1 MTPSY
6 DAFSVIASI
15 VVAMLVSFAALDLA
29 GRVRSVSGAM
39 RPGWVVA
46 GGMVMGLGIWSMHFV
61 GMLAF
66 HLSVPIQYDVPLML
80 LSMAVAIAAS
90 FLALIV
96 ISGARFGLRTVVPA
110 SVIMGAAIAG
120 MHYIGMS
127 SMRMGAAVTYTAS
140 IVVLSVVIAIVASL
154 AALWLAFRFRSDLTG
169 RGILLK
175 ILGAVVA
182 GTAIAGMHYTG
193 MAAARFDFQEA
204 VARSG
209 NYIIASSDLGETVV
223 ESIVLII
230 LLALIAAAIDRT
242 RGARVAF
249 TTRLGEAADKLSK
262 SEQQYRLLFEHNPNP
277 MWVYV
282 DSSWAFLAVNEAAIR
297 RYGYT
302 REEFLSMT
310 RHDIRVDPVVR
321 AGSIAAPADGARKS
335 EFWSGRHRKKDGTVI
350 DVEVSS
356 QSITFDG
363 HEACLALALDVTDR
377 KRAEE
382 SARQSERRTRLIFD
396 TALDAV
402 ISMRES
408 GEISDW
414 SAQAERMFGWSR
426 AEAVGR
432 KMSDTIIPLRHREAH
447 IRTLKRFLDTGE
459 GPVLNKRI
467 EIIGLSRNGIE
478 FPIELAISPARL
490 GGEWTFSAF
499 IRDLTEPRKAAEA
512 LKLGEQRY
520 RELFEGIPVGLYRST
535 PDGNLIDANPA
546 MVAMLGYRDL
556 EALLAT
562 PSASL
567 YVDPADQFRWSA
579 EMREAGAALDFD
591 VQMRRADGVTIWVR
605 DTAIVKRNP
614 DGTAYLYEGILE
626 DITAR
631 VEAERALQANER
643 RLIQILEAVPL
654 GIFVSDSAGLPVF
667 ANAGAKT
674 ILGNGIIPVTSI
686 GELAGVYQVYV
697 AGTDDLYPVERMPL
711 IRALTG
717 EATTVDDMEIRQDDQ
732 VISVSVQG
740 APIVDDNGRVV
751 AAVVAFI
758 DTTGRK
764 TLESQRR
771 QTSKMEAVGQLAGGV
786 AHDFNNLLTVIM
798 SYSAMLLEHLDASD
812 ANREDVKEI
821 AAAADRAASLTRQ
834 LLTFSRQQVMQPRV
848 MSINA
853 VVLDLENMLRRLIGE
868 DIELRT
874 YLDPEIAAVNVDPG
888 QLEQVLINL
897 VVNARDSMPAGGR
910 ISIRTSSADLSAESG
925 TGTLNPPDGEFVML
939 AVSDTGTG
947 MTREVQQRLFEPFFT
962 TKKLGRG
969 TGLGL
974 STVYGILKQSGGEV
988 HVYSEIGQG
997 STFKVYFP
1005 RVTAGAEELPADI
1018 EPKEVPHGSETLL
1031 VVEDDTNLRGLV
1043 ERVLKNCG
1051 YTVYAAD
1058 GGPEALAIAR
1068 NPELVID
1075 AVITDVVMP
1084 GMNGRQ
1090 LVERLIESRPE
1101 LGSLLMS
1108 GYTDD
1113 DVLRRGVLQGET
1125 AFLQKPF
1132 TPEQLA
1138 RKVRAVLDRVA

>member
-6 DAFSVIASI
+6 DALSVIASI
-15 VVAMLVSFAALDLA
+15 MVAMLASFAALDLA
-29 GRVRSVSGAM
+29 GRVRSESGAT
-39 RPGWVVA
+39 RPGWIVA

-80 LSMAVAIAAS
+80 LSMAVAIGAS
-90 FLALIV
+90 LLALIV
-96 ISGARFGLRTVVPA
+96 ISGPEFGLRTVVPA

-127 SMRMGAAVTYTAS
+127 SMRMSAAVTYTTS
-140 IVVLSVVIAIVASL
+140 IVVLSVLIAIVASL

-169 RGILLK
+169 RGIFLK
-175 ILGAVVA
+175 MLGAVVA
-182 GTAIAGMHYTG
+182 GAAIAGMHYTG
-193 MAAARFDFQEA
+193 MTAARFAAGEA

-209 NYIIASSDLGETVV
+209 NYIIASSELGDTVV

-230 LLALIAAAIDRT
+230 ALALIAAAIDRT
-242 RGARVAF
+242 RSARAAF
-249 TTRLGEAADKLSK
+249 TTRLGEEANKLSK

-282 DSSWAFLAVNEAAIR
+282 DSSRAFLAVNEAAIQ

-310 RHDIRVDPVVR
+310 RHDIRVEPAGR
-321 AGSIAAPADGARKS
+321 PGSITVPADNIGKN
-335 EFWSGRHRKKDGTVI
+335 EIWSGQHRKKDGTLI

-356 QSITFDG
+356 QIIAFDG

-377 KRAEE
+377 KQAEE

-402 ISMRES
+402 ISMRAS
-408 GEISDW
+408 GMISDW

-432 KMSDTIIPLRHREAH
+432 KMSDTIIPARHRDAH
-447 IRTLKRFLDTGE
+447 NRALGRFLETGE

-467 EIIGLSRNGIE
+467 EIIGLARDGRE

-499 IRDLTEPRKAAEA
+499 IRDLTEQKKTAEA
-512 LKLGEQRY
+512 LRLGEQRY

-546 MVAMLGYRDL
+546 MVAMLGYPDR
-556 EALLAT
+556 ESLLAT

-567 YVDPADQFRWSA
+567 YVDAADQYRWSA
-579 EMREAGAALDFD
+579 EMTGTGAVLDFD
-591 VQMRRADGVTIWVR
+591 VQIRRADGVAIWVR
-605 DTAIVKRNP
+605 DTAFVTRNP
-614 DGTAYLYEGILE
+614 DGTALLYEGILE

-643 RLIQILEAVPL
+643 RLVQILEAVPL
-654 GIFVSDSAGLPVF
+654 GIFVSDHEGRPVF
-667 ANAGAKT
+667 ANAAAKA
-674 ILGNGIIPVTSI
+674 ILGTGI
-686 GELAGVYQVYV
+686 AGVNSPRELSQFYQIYR
-697 AGTDDLYPVERMPL
+697 AGTDELYPFERLPSM
-711 IRALTG
+711 RALTG
-717 EATTVDDMEIRQDDQ
+717 EVLTVDDMELHQGDR
-732 VISVSVQG
+732 VVSINAQG
-740 APIVDDNGRVV
+740 APIVDNEGKVV

-758 DTTGRK
+758 DTTERK
-764 TLESQRR
+764 SLESQRR

-798 SYSAMLLEHLDASD
+798 SYGAMLLEHLDEGD
-812 ANREDVKEI
+812 CNREDVQEI

-848 MSINA
+848 MSINT
-853 VVLDLENMLRRLIGE
+853 VVGELENMLRRLIGE

-874 YLDPEIAAVNVDPG
+874 FLEPGILTINADPG

-897 VVNARDSMPAGGR
+897 VVNARDAMPAGGR
-910 ISIRTSSADLSAESG
+910 ITIRTSFAELSAESG
-925 TGTLNPPDGEFVML
+925 SGTFNPPDGEFVML

-974 STVYGILKQSGGEV
+974 STVYGIVKQSGGEV

-997 STFKVYFP
+997 STFKVFFP
-1005 RVTAGAEELPADI
+1005 RVTAGAEERPADI
-1018 EPKEVPHGSETLL
+1018 KPKEVPQGSETLL
-1031 VVEDDTNLRGLV
+1031 VVEDDSSLRGLV

-1058 GGPEALAIAR
+1058 GGVEALAIAR
-1068 NPELVID
+1068 NPELLID

-1084 GMNGRQ
+1084 GMNGRE
-1090 LVERLIESRPE
+1090 LVEKLVKSRPE

>member
-1 MTPSY
+1 MTTSY
-6 DAFSVIASI
+6 DGLFVTASI
-15 VVAMLVSFAALDLA
+15 LVAILASFAALDLA
-29 GRVRSVSGAM
+29 GRVRAVSGAT
-39 RPGWVVA
+39 RPGWIVA

-66 HLSVPIQYDVPLML
+66 HLPVQIQYDVPLML

-90 FLALIV
+90 LLALIV
-96 ISGARFGLRTVVPA
+96 VSGPTFGLRTVVPA

-120 MHYIGMS
+120 MHYIGMA
-127 SMRMGAAVTYTAS
+127 SMRMSAAVTYTTS
-140 IVVLSVVIAIVASL
+140 IVALSVLIAIVASL
-154 AALWLAFRFRSDLTG
+154 AALWLAFQFRSDLTG
-169 RGILLK
+169 RGILRK
-175 ILGAVVA
+175 ILGAVIA
-182 GTAIAGMHYTG
+182 GAAIAGMHYTG
-193 MAAARFDFQEA
+193 MAAAQFAFRDA
-204 VARSG
+204 VTSSG
-209 NYIIASSDLGETVV
+209 NYIIASGELGETIV
-223 ESIVLII
+223 ESTVLLIA
-230 LLALIAAAIDRT
+230 LALIAAAIDRS
-242 RGARVAF
+242 RGARSAF
-249 TTRLGEAADKLSK
+249 TTQLGEEAIKLVK
-262 SEQQYRLLFEHNPNP
+262 SEQQYRLLFENNPNP

-282 DSSWAFLAVNEAAIR
+282 ESTWAFLAVNDAAIR
-297 RYGYT
+297 QYGYT
-302 REEFLSMT
+302 REEFLTMT
-310 RHDIRVDPVVR
+310 RHDIRI
-321 AGSIAAPADGARKS
+321 GAAAELNEIKVPDGR
-335 EFWSGRHRKKDGTVI
+335 ERMNRFWSGRHRRKDGTVI
-350 DVEVSS
+350 DVEISS
-356 QSITFDG
+356 QKIIFDG
-363 HEACLALALDVTDR
+363 HAACLALALDVTDR

-382 SARQSERRTRLIFD
+382 SARHSERRTRLIFD

-402 ISMRES
+402 ISMRAS
-408 GEISDW
+408 GEITDW

-432 KMSDTIIPLRHREAH
+432 QMAETIIPARHRDAH

-467 EIIGLSRNGIE
+467 EIIGLTRDGRE
-478 FPIELAISPARL
+478 FPIEMAISPARL
-490 GGEWTFSAF
+490 GEEWTFSTF
-499 IRDLTEPRKAAEA
+499 IRDLTEPRKAEEA

-535 PDGNLIDANPA
+535 PDGTLIDVNPA
-546 MVAMLGYRDL
+546 LVVMLGYPDR
-556 EALLAT
+556 ESLLAT
-562 PSASL
+562 PSPLL
-567 YVDPADQFRWSA
+567 YVDPADRARWGA
-579 EMREAGAALDFD
+579 EMKGEGAVLDFD
-591 VQMRRADGVTIWVR
+591 VQIMRADGVAIWAR
-605 DTAIVKRNP
+605 DTAFVKRNP
-614 DGTAYLYEGILE
+614 DGTVLRYEGILE
-626 DITAR
+626 NISGR

-654 GIFVSDSAGLPVF
+654 GIFVSDHEGRPVF
-667 ANAGAKT
+667 ANAGAKA
-674 ILGNGIIPVTSI
+674 ILGSGVIPVDSV
-686 GELAGVYQVYV
+686 GNLAKVYQVYV
-697 AGTDDLYPVERMPL
+697 AGTNELYPVERMPL

-717 EATTVDDMEIRQDDQ
+717 EATTVDDMEIHQPDR
-732 VISVSVQG
+732 VISVNVQG
-740 APIVDDNGRVV
+740 APIVDDKGKVV

-798 SYSAMLLEHLDASD
+798 SYGAMLLDHLEVGDP
-812 ANREDVKEI
+812 NREDVQEI
-821 AAAADRAASLTRQ
+821 AAAADRAGGLTRQ

-848 MSINA
+848 ISINT
-853 VVLDLENMLRRLIGE
+853 VVVDLENMLRRLIGE
-868 DIELRT
+868 DIELRIF
-874 YLDPEIAAVNVDPG
+874 LDHDIDTINADPG

-897 VVNARDSMPAGGR
+897 VVNARDAMPAGGR
-910 ISIRTSSADLSAESG
+910 ISIRTSSAELSAESG
-925 TGTLNPPDGEFVML
+925 NGTLHPPDGHFTML

-974 STVYGILKQSGGEV
+974 STVYGIVKASGGEV

-997 STFKVYFP
+997 STFKVFFP
-1005 RVTAGAEELPADI
+1005 RVAAGVAEQPPAPA
-1018 EPKEVPHGSETLL
+1018 PKEVLQGSETLL
-1031 VVEDDTNLRGLV
+1031 VVEDDTSLRGLV

-1058 GGPEALAIAR
+1058 GGAEALAIAR
-1068 NPELVID
+1068 NPQLLID

-1084 GMNGRQ
+1084 GMNGRE
-1090 LVERLIESRPE
+1090 LVERLVKSRPD

-1113 DVLRRGVLQGET
+1113 DVLRRGVLKGET